1 MINELRS
8 AYYQA
13 LVLWNPSINK
23 FKVLPRP
30 QFPAGFSHEQAHGF
44 SFIPRANDYKV
55 VRLIHNQV
63 KDSPKVE
70 IYTLSTNSWRTWTG
84 DGVGYT
90 LTDGIRPAF
99 INGAVHWIA
108 LVSWRNPICSVLAFH
123 MEDEVFRVIPCPS
136 YDPFRPI
143 IFPNGELFVASE
155 KLAYFVKRT
164 SEGGVS
170 WDLWVLEDYGVAE
183 FWTKLHSIRS
193 HTIESVLH
201 PLQPPEEGEVLFSGF
216 TKKEL
221 YSFDMGRQEVKQ
233 IEMDY
238 GMQFEVINYT
248 ESLLLLNDTMPD
260 SASDAMDFFK
270 CKGAAIGDQV
280 IKGQICN
287 RVRLGYSRV
296 LLLWNPSIKKF
307 KILPKPRFQS
317 RSSYELAHGFAFA
330 SRANDYKV
338 VRLIHDK
345 VQGEKLAYFVNC
357 NIIEGVVS
365 WDLWVLEDYGVA
377 EFWTKLHTIRL
388 HGIQSLS
395 YPLPSLKKGEILFGG
410 LNNEELYSY
419 DLERQEIKEIEVDGV
434 QDVIN
439 YTESLVLL
447 NEGIHDSSDAML
459 DFEEKEDAEEEEM
472 ELV

>member
-1 MINELRS
+1 MSEFESLPRETMTDILIRLPVESLRLCMCVCKSWRSLIADPCFINNQLLINRQGCSTGINNRCFLLTFRNVCGDKLCYSLRCCETFTEQKQLEVPDVIGSWHHTVIDSCNGLICLFMINELRS

-23 FKVLPRP
+23 VKVLPRP

-70 IYTLSTNSWRTWTG
+70 IYTLSTNCWRTWTG

-90 LTDGIRPAF
+90 LTDGIRPTF

-123 MEDEVFRVIPCPS
+123 MEDEVFRVIPCPR
-136 YDPFRPI
+136 YGPFRPI

-201 PLQPPEEGEVLFSGF
+201 PLQPPKEGEVLFSGF

-221 YSFDMGRQEVKQ
+221 YSFDLGKQEVKQ
-233 IEMDY
+233 IEVDY

-248 ESLLLLNDTMPD
+248 ESLLLLNEPMPD

-270 CKGAAIGDQV
+270 CKGSTNGLI
-280 IKGQICN
+280 
-287 RVRLGYSRV
+287 
-296 LLLWNPSIKKF
+296 LLLGL
-307 KILPKPRFQS
+307 ILPS
-317 RSSYELAHGFAFA
+317 
-330 SRANDYKV
+330 V
-338 VRLIHDK
+338 
-345 VQGEKLAYFVNC
+345 
-357 NIIEGVVS
+357 
-365 WDLWVLEDYGVA
+365 
-377 EFWTKLHTIRL
+377 
-388 HGIQSLS
+388 
-395 YPLPSLKKGEILFGG
+395 LFGCF
-410 LNNEELYSY
+410 LFAHSTF
-419 DLERQEIKEIEVDGV
+419 DWI
-434 QDVIN
+434 
-439 YTESLVLL
+439 SLFFSL
-447 NEGIHDSSDAML
+447 I
-459 DFEEKEDAEEEEM
+459 
-472 ELV
+472 